1 MRGDRPMA
9 IVEEFIR
16 FDSEITLLT
25 ADGARGPIAG
35 SKDTLAHDIWDFGL
49 ELRSRR

>member
-1 MRGDRPMA
+1 VFGQA
-9 IVEEFIR
+9 
-16 FDSEITLLT
+16 DSEITLLT